1 MSSFNNSNCNSN
13 SNNGSFD
20 SLVLQSLMGRLQLR
34 PPPPTT
40 SPLRLSQSFEDL
52 FLNPTEQHYSEDS
65 SSEGEE
71 EEDHPDKTPLSKEE
85 SKLEKDII
93 RFILTGNSQT
103 LKPNSGQAVS
113 IGDHHVCVA
122 YHEEPG
128 SDYRV
133 WEWHGHIMLFD
144 LENGYS
150 PEYIYGNYFE
160 RLLVRTP
167 AAKKEEKDVNLGL
180 RELIGGGAAAGDSVS
195 GRILRRGMNAAATRR
210 F

>member
-1 MSSFNNSNCNSN
+1 MNRKKSETKSKRTWIKIEPSKSSVVARAASS
-13 SNNGSFD
+13 
-20 SLVLQSLMGRLQLR
+20 QEQALQLR
-34 PPPPTT
+34 PPQPPPP
-40 SPLRLSQSFEDL
+40 SLPLPLLSQSFEDL
-52 FLNPTEQHYSEDS
+52 FLLNNPNEQHSYSS
-65 SSEGEE
+65 E
-71 EEDHPDKTPLSKEE
+71 EEDDDDDKTPLSKEE

-93 RFILTGNSQT
+93 RLILAGNSQT

-113 IGDHHVCVA
+113 IGDHHICVA

-160 RLLVRTP
+160 RLLERAPPPP
-167 AAKKEEKDVNLGL
+167 AAAAAVGVKKEREEKMGTW
-180 RELIGGGAAAGDSVS
+180 AS
-195 GRILRRGMNAAATRR
+195 GS
-210 F
+210 

>member
-1 MSSFNNSNCNSN
+1 MSSFNNNSSN
-13 SNNGSFD
+13 SNNSSFD

-34 PPPPTT
+34 PPPPPPTT
-40 SPLRLSQSFEDL
+40 SPLLLSQSFEDL
-52 FLNPTEQHYSEDS
+52 FLNPTEQHSSEDS
-65 SSEGEE
+65 YSEGEE
-71 EEDHPDKTPLSKEE
+71 EEDPDKTLLSKEE

-93 RFILTGNSQT
+93 RLILTGNSQT

-122 YHEEPG
+122 YHEDPG

-167 AAKKEEKDVNLGL
+167 AAKKEEKDGNLGL